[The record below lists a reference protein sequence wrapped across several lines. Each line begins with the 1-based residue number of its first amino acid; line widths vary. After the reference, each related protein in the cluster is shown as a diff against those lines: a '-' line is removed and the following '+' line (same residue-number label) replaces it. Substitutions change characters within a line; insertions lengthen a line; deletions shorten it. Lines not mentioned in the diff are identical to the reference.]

1 MHEYKK
7 RVQRYT
13 DTECF
18 LLARLMKERIDLVL
32 PNGDTVNFNKSED
45 LLTSIRN
52 EFGEELLYIFNRI
65 EPERIIKELV
75 KLKS

>member
-1 MHEYKK
+1 VHEYKK
-7 RVQRYT
+7 RTQRYT

-52 EFGEELLYIFNRI
+52 EFGEELLYIFNHI